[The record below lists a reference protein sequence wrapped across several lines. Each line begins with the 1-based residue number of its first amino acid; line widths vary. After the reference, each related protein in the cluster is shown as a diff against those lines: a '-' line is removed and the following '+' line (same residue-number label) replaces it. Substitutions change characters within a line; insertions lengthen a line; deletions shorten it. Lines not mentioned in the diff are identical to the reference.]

1 MSIHDGQAEGVNK
14 LDNPFSVAQ
23 QETRTRDNERLG
35 ARCTRGLESLFQLFG
50 ALDLQGLDAHTQ
62 QAGGGFDFL
71 ETRRTRGDVLRRE
84 VADPREVWERLV
96 QQFQAFAGELL
107 RDVDDA
113 GDIAARAGQAGDE
126 SQTHGIIARIIH
138 DDRDGAR
145 RLFGGESPCG
155 ATDNEAVDLESDHLG
170 NQLRKTLDLAVR
182 KARLDDEILAF
193 RIAQFLEALCERL
206 VSRWC
211 SRGRADLDVTDSIH
225 FCRRLR
231 VSSERRGEEDES
243 QHHDEPNELEPHG
256 HLLL

>member
-1 MSIHDGQAEGVNK
+1 M
-14 LDNPFSVAQ
+14 
-23 QETRTRDNERLG
+23 RDV
-35 ARCTRGLESLFQLFG
+35 
-50 ALDLQGLDAHTQ
+50 
-62 QAGGGFDFL
+62 GGSFL
-71 ETRRTRGDVLRRE
+71 EQLHPLSGEAL
-84 VADPREVWERLV
+84 ADRH
-96 QQFQAFAGELL
+96 G
-107 RDVDDA
+107 DA
-113 GDIAARAGQAGDE
+113 GDIASRSREASDE
-126 SQTHGIIARIIH
+126 SQTHGIIAKTH